1 MRQRK
6 DTAAEDPY
14 YQGIMKLDAKMTI
27 GELLERY
34 PRAASAF
41 IERKMICVGCPT
53 EDYHTLE
60 DAAGIYGCTVGDL
73 TADIRKAIREDAT
86 R

>member
-1 MRQRK
+1 
-6 DTAAEDPY
+6 
-14 YQGIMKLDAKMTI
+14 MKVDAKMTI

-41 IERKMICVGCPT
+41 IERRMICVGCPT

-60 DAAGIYGCTVGDL
+60 DAAGIYGCTVDDL
-73 TADIRKAIREDAT
+73 IADIQKAIPEEEAR
-86 R
+86 